1 MLVADEGEDGGL
13 LADLRNG
20 EQARGKNDCLITD
33 FSYYTLIILAS
44 YTRFSRLRPGP

>member
-13 LADLRNG
+13 LTDLGNG
-20 EQARGKNDCLITD
+20 EQVGDKNDCLITD

-44 YTRFSRLRPGP
+44 YTRFSRLQPGP